1 MLYRRGLTCNK
12 CFLLST
18 FARAPE
24 EDRDFLNSLR
34 GICPDPPCGS
44 RHHGGFP
51 IRRSDIVD
59 GRLTRQRKVKSR
71 DVVAAAIAA
80 AAAAIKKYQCERGR
94 VFFFLRQISVCQS
107 AKAAYYTKQRGK
119 VLSVSLVSCSTW
131 QPSTSCFLI
140 PGVTI
145 QLRFSLAYLS
155 NNMQQH
161 LSDRSRRIVPLVCSA
176 NTRKGERTM
185 RTERFAFAA
194 ESDFPRG

>member
-1 MLYRRGLTCNK
+1 MDLVITEDFHSAGVTLLTVDSLDNEKSKVEMLSPPPLPPLPQRYKNINVRG
-12 CFLLST
+12 
-18 FARAPE
+18 
-24 EDRDFLNSLR
+24 
-34 GICPDPPCGS
+34 
-44 RHHGGFP
+44 
-51 IRRSDIVD
+51 
-59 GRLTRQRKVKSR
+59 
-71 DVVAAAIAA
+71 
-80 AAAAIKKYQCERGR
+80 GR

>member
-51 IRRSDIVD
+51 LRRSDIVD

-80 AAAAIKKYQCERGR
+80 AAAAIKKYQRERGKS
-94 VFFFLRQISVCQS
+94 VFLLATDFGLPKCQGRILYEAERKS
-107 AKAAYYTKQRGK
+107 AKCISCILFYLATVDFLLPDPGRHHSASIFSS
-119 VLSVSLVSCSTW
+119 LS
-131 QPSTSCFLI
+131 F
-140 PGVTI
+140 
-145 QLRFSLAYLS
+145 
-155 NNMQQH
+155 
-161 LSDRSRRIVPLVCSA
+161 
-176 NTRKGERTM
+176 E
-185 RTERFAFAA
+185 
-194 ESDFPRG
+194 